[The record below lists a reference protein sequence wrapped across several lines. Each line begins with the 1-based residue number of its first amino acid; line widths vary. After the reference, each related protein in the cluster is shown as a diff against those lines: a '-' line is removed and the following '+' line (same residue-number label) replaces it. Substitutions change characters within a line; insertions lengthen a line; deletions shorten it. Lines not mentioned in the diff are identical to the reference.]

1 MFNRF
6 INFFKVKKQISIDLG
21 TSNILFYDKQKGKI
35 VLNEPSVIVI
45 DKKTREVVAVGQE
58 ARSMLGKNPDSIEV
72 IKPLRDGVISDLDST
87 RLMLSIFMK
96 KLYGYSLFKPEV
108 IICVPIE
115 VTTVEKRALFNSIDD
130 AKRVFLI
137 EEGRAALMGTG
148 IDISHPNG
156 NIVIDIGGGS
166 TDIAILSLDEI
177 VVSKSIR
184 IAGNRLDEDI
194 VKYVK
199 NNLGINIG
207 EKTAENIKKELATA
221 IKVPESENKSM
232 IIKGLDILTK
242 SPVERKISSN
252 EVQEAIISSLK
263 DILSSVREVLGK
275 CPPELSSDILDNGII
290 LTGGGSLIKSFDKL
304 IENSVNVKVNIPENP
319 LDSVVIGGAYAFN
332 NKKLLATLLVKEN

>member
-6 INFFKVKKQISIDLG
+6 INFFRVKKQISIDLG

-130 AKRVFLI
+130 AKRMFLI

-319 LDSVVIGGAYAFN
+319 LDSVVIGGTYAFN

>member
-6 INFFKVKKQISIDLG
+6 INFFRVKKQISIDLG
-21 TSNILFYDKQKGKI
+21 TSNILFYDKQKGRI

-130 AKRVFLI
+130 AKRIFLI

>member
-6 INFFKVKKQISIDLG
+6 INFFRVKKQISIDLG

-72 IKPLRDGVISDLDST
+72 IKPLRDGVISDSDST

-130 AKRVFLI
+130 AKRIFLI

>member
-6 INFFKVKKQISIDLG
+6 INFFRVKKQISIDLG

-130 AKRVFLI
+130 AKRMFLI

-184 IAGNRLDEDI
+184 IAGNRLD
-194 VKYVK
+194 KYVK

>member
-1 MFNRF
+1 MRL
-6 INFFKVKKQISIDLG
+6 V
-21 TSNILFYDKQKGKI
+21 YDKQKGKI

-130 AKRVFLI
+130 AKRMFLI

>member
-6 INFFKVKKQISIDLG
+6 INFFRVKKQISIDLG

-130 AKRVFLI
+130 AKRIFLI

>member
-6 INFFKVKKQISIDLG
+6 INFFRVKKQISIDLG

-130 AKRVFLI
+130 AKRIFLI

-221 IKVPESENKSM
+221 IKVQESENKTM

-242 SPVERKISSN
+242 SPVERSISSN
-252 EVQEAIISSLK
+252 EVQEAIIGSLK

-319 LDSVVIGGAYAFN
+319 LDSVVIGGAYAYD

>member
-6 INFFKVKKQISIDLG
+6 INFFRVKKQISIDLG

-130 AKRVFLI
+130 AKRMFLI

-221 IKVPESENKSM
+221 IKVPDSENKSM

>member
-6 INFFKVKKQISIDLG
+6 INFFRVKKQISIDLG

-130 AKRVFLI
+130 TKRVFLI

>member
-6 INFFKVKKQISIDLG
+6 INFFRVKKQISIDLG

-130 AKRVFLI
+130 AKRIFLI

-232 IIKGLDILTK
+232 II
-242 SPVERKISSN
+242 
-252 EVQEAIISSLK
+252 
-263 DILSSVREVLGK
+263 
-275 CPPELSSDILDNGII
+275 
-290 LTGGGSLIKSFDKL
+290 
-304 IENSVNVKVNIPENP
+304 
-319 LDSVVIGGAYAFN
+319 
-332 NKKLLATLLVKEN
+332 

>member
-6 INFFKVKKQISIDLG
+6 INFFRVKKQISIDLG
-21 TSNILFYDKQKGKI
+21 TSNILFYDKQKGRI

>member
-6 INFFKVKKQISIDLG
+6 INFFRVKKQISIDLG

-130 AKRVFLI
+130 AKRMFLI

>member
-6 INFFKVKKQISIDLG
+6 INFFRVKKQISIDLG

-87 RLMLSIFMK
+87 RLMISIFMK

-130 AKRVFLI
+130 AKRMFLI

-242 SPVERKISSN
+242 SPVERKISS
-252 EVQEAIISSLK
+252 LK

>member
-6 INFFKVKKQISIDLG
+6 INFFRVKKQISIDLG

-130 AKRVFLI
+130 AKRIFLI

-252 EVQEAIISSLK
+252 EVQK

>member
-1 MFNRF
+1 M
-6 INFFKVKKQISIDLG
+6 
-21 TSNILFYDKQKGKI
+21 FYDKQKGKI

-87 RLMLSIFMK
+87 RLMISIFMK

-130 AKRVFLI
+130 AKRMFLI

-221 IKVPESENKSM
+221 IKVPESENKRM

>member
-6 INFFKVKKQISIDLG
+6 INFFRVKKQISIDLG

-35 VLNEPSVIVI
+35 VLNEPSVIVV

-130 AKRVFLI
+130 AKRMFLI

>member
-6 INFFKVKKQISIDLG
+6 INFFRVKKQISIDLG

-130 AKRVFLI
+130 AKRIFLI

-221 IKVPESENKSM
+221 IKVQESENKTM

-242 SPVERKISSN
+242 SPVERSISSN
-252 EVQEAIISSLK
+252 EVQEAIIGSLK
-263 DILSSVREVLGK
+263 DILSSVRAVLGK

>member
-6 INFFKVKKQISIDLG
+6 INFFRVKKQISIDLG

-87 RLMLSIFMK
+87 RLMISIFMK

-130 AKRVFLI
+130 AKRMFLI

>member
-6 INFFKVKKQISIDLG
+6 INFFRVKKQISIDLG

>member
-6 INFFKVKKQISIDLG
+6 INFFRVKKQISIDLG

-108 IICVPIE
+108 IICIPIE

>member
-6 INFFKVKKQISIDLG
+6 INFFRVKKQISIDLG

-130 AKRVFLI
+130 AKRIFLI

-221 IKVPESENKSM
+221 IKVPDSENKSM

>member
-6 INFFKVKKQISIDLG
+6 INFFRVKKQISIDLG

-130 AKRVFLI
+130 AKRMFLI

-319 LDSVVIGGAYAFN
+319 LDSVVIGGAYAYD

>member
-6 INFFKVKKQISIDLG
+6 INFFRVKKQISIDLG

-130 AKRVFLI
+130 AKRIFLI

-263 DILSSVREVLGK
+263 DILSSVRDVLGK

>member
-6 INFFKVKKQISIDLG
+6 INFFRVKKQISIDLG

-130 AKRVFLI
+130 AKRIFLI

-221 IKVPESENKSM
+221 IKVPDSENKSM

-304 IENSVNVKVNIPENP
+304 IENSVNVKVNIPKNP

>member
-6 INFFKVKKQISIDLG
+6 INFFRVKKQISIDLG

-45 DKKTREVVAVGQE
+45 DKKTLEVVAVGQE

-130 AKRVFLI
+130 AKRMFLI

-252 EVQEAIISSLK
+252 GVQEAIISSLK

>member
-6 INFFKVKKQISIDLG
+6 INFFRVKKQISIDLG

-130 AKRVFLI
+130 AHRISLI

>member
-6 INFFKVKKQISIDLG
+6 INFFRVKKQISIDLG
-21 TSNILFYDKQKGKI
+21 TSNILFYDKQKGRI

-130 AKRVFLI
+130 AKRIFLI

-221 IKVPESENKSM
+221 IKVPDSENKSM

>member
-1 MFNRF
+1 
-6 INFFKVKKQISIDLG
+6 
-21 TSNILFYDKQKGKI
+21 
-35 VLNEPSVIVI
+35 
-45 DKKTREVVAVGQE
+45 
-58 ARSMLGKNPDSIEV
+58 MLGKNPDSIEV

-115 VTTVEKRALFNSIDD
+115 VTTVERRALFNSIDD
-130 AKRVFLI
+130 AKRIFLI

-207 EKTAENIKKELATA
+207 EKTAENIKKNLATA
-221 IKVPESENKSM
+221 IKVPELENETM
-232 IIKGLDILTK
+232 IIKGLDIATK
-242 SPVERKISSN
+242 SPVEKSISSN
-252 EVQEAIISSLK
+252 EIQEAIIVSLK
-263 DILSSVREVLGK
+263 DILGSVREVLSK

-290 LTGGGSLIKSFDKL
+290 LTGGGSLIKNFDKL
-304 IENSVNVKVNIPENP
+304 IENSVNVKVNIPKNP
-319 LDSVVIGGAYAFN
+319 LDSVVIGGAYAYD

>member
-1 MFNRF
+1 MFNKF
-6 INFFKVKKQISIDLG
+6 LNFFRVKKQISIDLG
-21 TSNILFYDKQKGKI
+21 TSNILFYDKQKRKI

-45 DKKTREVVAVGQE
+45 DKKTREVVAVGKE

-115 VTTVEKRALFNSIDD
+115 VTTVERRALFNSIDD
-130 AKRVFLI
+130 AKRIFLI

-207 EKTAENIKKELATA
+207 EKTAENIKKNLATA
-221 IKVPESENKSM
+221 IKVPESENETM
-232 IIKGLDILTK
+232 IIKGLDITTK
-242 SPVERKISSN
+242 SPVEKSISSN
-252 EVQEAIISSLK
+252 EIQEAIIVSLK
-263 DILSSVREVLGK
+263 DILGSVREVLSK

-290 LTGGGSLIKSFDKL
+290 LTGGGSLIKNFDKL
-304 IENSVNVKVNIPENP
+304 IENSVNVKVNIPKNP
-319 LDSVVIGGAYAFN
+319 LDSVVIGGAYAYD

>member
-6 INFFKVKKQISIDLG
+6 INFFRVKKQISIDLG

-221 IKVPESENKSM
+221 IKIPESENKSM

>member
-6 INFFKVKKQISIDLG
+6 INFFRVKKQISIDLG

-130 AKRVFLI
+130 AKRMFLI

-263 DILSSVREVLGK
+263 DILSSVRDVLGK

>member
-6 INFFKVKKQISIDLG
+6 INFFRVKKQISIDLG

-108 IICVPIE
+108 IVCVPIE

>member
-6 INFFKVKKQISIDLG
+6 INFFRVKKQISIDLG

-45 DKKTREVVAVGQE
+45 DKKTREVVAVGSE

-130 AKRVFLI
+130 AKRMFLI

>member
-6 INFFKVKKQISIDLG
+6 INFFRVKKQISIDLG

-45 DKKTREVVAVGQE
+45 DKKTHEVVAVGQE

-130 AKRVFLI
+130 AKRIFLI

>member
-6 INFFKVKKQISIDLG
+6 INFFRVKKQISIDLG

-221 IKVPESENKSM
+221 IKVPDSENKSM

>member
-6 INFFKVKKQISIDLG
+6 INFFRVKKQISIDLG

-45 DKKTREVVAVGQE
+45 DKKTREVVAVGSE

-130 AKRVFLI
+130 AKRIFLI

>member
-6 INFFKVKKQISIDLG
+6 INFFRVKKQISIDLG
-21 TSNILFYDKQKGKI
+21 TSNILFYDKQKSKI

-45 DKKTREVVAVGQE
+45 DKKSREVVAVGHE

-115 VTTVEKRALFNSIDD
+115 VTTVERRALFNSIDD
-130 AKRVFLI
+130 AKRIFLI

-221 IKVPESENKSM
+221 IKVPESENKTM

-252 EVQEAIISSLK
+252 EVQEAIIGSLK

-319 LDSVVIGGAYAFN
+319 LDSVVIGGAYAYD

>member
-6 INFFKVKKQISIDLG
+6 INFFRVKKQISIDLG

-221 IKVPESENKSM
+221 IKVSESENKSM

>member
-6 INFFKVKKQISIDLG
+6 INFFRVKKQISIDLG

-242 SPVERKISSN
+242 SPVERKISSTD
-252 EVQEAIISSLK
+252 VQEAIISSLK